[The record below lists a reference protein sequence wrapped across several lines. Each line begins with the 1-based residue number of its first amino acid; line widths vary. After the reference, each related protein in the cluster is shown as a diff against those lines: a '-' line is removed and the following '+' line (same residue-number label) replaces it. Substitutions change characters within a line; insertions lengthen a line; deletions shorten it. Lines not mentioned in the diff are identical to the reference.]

1 MTNYVHYLCDIGV
14 HNHVKILTDTTQTF

>member
-1 MTNYVHYLCDIGV
+1 MGV